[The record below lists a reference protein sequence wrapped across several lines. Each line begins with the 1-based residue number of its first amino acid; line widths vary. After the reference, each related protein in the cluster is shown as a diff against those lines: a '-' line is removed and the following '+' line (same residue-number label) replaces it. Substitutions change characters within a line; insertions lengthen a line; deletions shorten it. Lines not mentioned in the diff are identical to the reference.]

1 MKLNQH
7 TIDLCGRMVAAAAR
21 LRIGVGHCP
30 AGSRII
36 DCGINATGGL
46 EAGRRLAEVSMAG
59 LGDVSFTTVPGLPW
73 AAPAVA
79 VRTDFP
85 VLACLASQHAGWAV
99 SVKRYSAMA
108 SGPMRATAGKEA
120 LFETIGHQDAEPV
133 VVGVLEGPQLPN
145 SEVCEYLARQCG
157 TTPPALTLL
166 AARSA
171 SLAGAVQAVARS
183 VETAMHRLLTLG
195 FDVDRVVSG
204 FGVAPLPPVGNDDL
218 VALGRTCD
226 AILYGGEVTL
236 WAHGDDESLAAVGPK
251 LPSQASTD
259 HGQPFASIFDR
270 CEHDLRRVDPNLLG
284 PAVVNLFNLDT
295 GRSCRFG
302 RIEPALLEQS
312 FRAEKS

>member
-7 TIDLCGRMVAAAAR
+7 TIDLCGRMVAAAPR

-30 AGSRII
+30 AGSRTI
-36 DCGINATGGL
+36 DCGVNAPGGL
-46 EAGRRLAEVSMAG
+46 EAGRRMAEVSMAG

-85 VLACLASQHAGWAV
+85 VLACLASQHPGWAV
-99 SVKRYSAMA
+99 DVKRYSAMA

-166 AARSA
+166 ATRTA
-171 SLAGAVQAVARS
+171 SLAGAVYTVART
-183 VETAMHRLLTLG
+183 VQTVMHKLLTLE
-195 FDVDRVVSG
+195 FELDHVESG

-218 VALGRTCD
+218 AATGRTYD

-236 WAHGDDESLAAVGPK
+236 WVHGEDESLAGVGPQ
-251 LPSQASTD
+251 LPSEASPD
-259 HGQPFASIFDR
+259 HGQPFASVFDR
-270 CEHDLRRVDPNLLG
+270 CQRDLGRVDPNLLA

-295 GRSCRFG
+295 GRSFRFG
-302 RIEPALLEQS
+302 RMKPELLGT
-312 FRAEKS
+312 A